1 MEDEILN
8 GSEGGADLGTEGAEG
23 SASGQEGG
31 SSNFSIPE
39 EYADK
44 GWAKFFN
51 GKSGDDLKAELF
63 KSYDNQQALIGKKV
77 NEYLATTD
85 LKNLDNYEEIKKALQ
100 AQLTPEYNVPE
111 NISDYALDT
120 ILKDENGQAKFP
132 MNQEVLDLFSGK
144 FKDLGMSV
152 QQGQELLKT
161 YLDYEI
167 KEFQA
172 YTDADELEREVNSM
186 FNGNQQQR
194 RTCESLIKEFLSPA
208 DQQLIQDTM
217 PNAIVQMFYKVAKGL
232 VDKYDYKEGNNP
244 APSSMKMTDS
254 EKNAEYNR
262 LADMLDALD
271 SRPHSAEEKQ
281 NIINQMRALYK

>member
-8 GSEGGADLGTEGAEG
+8 SSEGGADSGAEG
-23 SASGQEGG
+23 SEASQNQEGT
-31 SSNFSIPE
+31 SSDFSIPE
-39 EYADK
+39 EYAEK

-51 GKSGDDLKAELF
+51 GKTGDDLKAELF

-77 NEYLATTD
+77 NEYLTTTD
-85 LKNLDNYEEIKKALQ
+85 LKNLENYEDIKKALQ

-120 ILKDENGQAKFP
+120 ILKDENGQNIFP

-144 FKDLGMSV
+144 FKDLGVSI

-172 YTDADELEREVNSM
+172 YTDADELDREVNSM

-194 RTCESLIKEFLSPA
+194 KTCESLIKEFLSPA

-232 VDKYDYKEGNNP
+232 VDKYDYKEGSNP
-244 APSSMKMTDS
+244 APSSMKMSDS
-254 EKNAEYNR
+254 ERNAEYNR
-262 LADMLDALD
+262 LADELEALD
-271 SRPHSAEEKQ
+271 GRPHSAEEKQ
-281 NIINQMRALYK
+281 NIINQMKALYK